1 MVREICKDEAFLSQ
15 KAEPATKDDLGTAQ
29 DLLDTLLAHTEGC
42 VGMAANMI
50 GVKKNIIIV
59 NMGLIDVVMFN
70 PVIISRRGRYETEG
84 MPMYVTYSDLI
95 QIGIFIVALIGLC
108 YTIFGRK
115 K

>member
-1 MVREICKDEAFLSQ
+1 MRDVLFLGQ
-15 KAEPATKDDLGTAQ
+15 KSIPATEEDLQVGR
-29 DLLDTLLAHTEGC
+29 DLQDTLAANREAC

-95 QIGIFIVALIGLC
+95 QIGIFIVALVGLC
-108 YTIFGRK
+108 YTIFGKRK
-115 K
+115 